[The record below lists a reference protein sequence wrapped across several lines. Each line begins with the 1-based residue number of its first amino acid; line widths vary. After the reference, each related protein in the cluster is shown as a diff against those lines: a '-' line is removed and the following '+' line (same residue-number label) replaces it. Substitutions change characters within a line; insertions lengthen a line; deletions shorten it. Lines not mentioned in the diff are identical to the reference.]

1 MKIEVGDKLTGKWLD
16 NNQIIE
22 EMAVSNDFLQKLYKN
37 IENNKVE
44 ILKIERPNWEVV
56 EEKKELLTEEEREFL
71 KLALKYVNKR
81 AKYIFKNI
89 YGIYLTNEPLD
100 QDGTYRSI
108 FIDYLSGKFFVGL
121 EENKEYSLKELRIGG
136 INK

>member
-56 EEKKELLTEEEREFL
+56 EEKKELLTEEERAFL
-71 KLALKYVNKR
+71 KVCVKTDNDIYYVQK
-81 AKYIFKNI
+81 
-89 YGIYLTNEPLD
+89 
-100 QDGTYRSI
+100 
-108 FIDYLSGKFFVGL
+108 
-121 EENKEYSLKELRIGG
+121 NKERLFLINKEKTKNVFTINNGNMFKTLEQKTYTLKELRIGG
-136 INK
+136 INNGFRF